1 MTAVVEVFADR
12 GLLSA
17 LAIAYSGIGVHD
29 RDARL
34 ADAAAHV
41 GRPLTTSA
49 ELTAD
54 EARALRKHLP
64 RCTPD
69 TCRSTTQTPTAGTA
83 PVSIAAGA
91 AGTAPGLAP
100 VSGRRAP
107 DAAPQVSPSRSR
119 LGEGGRPGASDAT
132 AGPPAAERPNPTG
145 TGRYCPPAICWCGTC
160 SWWKPAPP
168 INYAAAI
175 AKLAEA
181 GGAR

>member
-1 MTAVVEVFADR
+1 VSASAVRADT

-17 LAIAYSGIGVHD
+17 LAIAYGRIGVHD

-34 ADAAAHV
+34 ADTAAHV
-41 GRPLTTSA
+41 GRPLASSA

-69 TCRSTTQTPTAGTA
+69 NCRSTTQAPTEGTA
-83 PVSIAAGA
+83 PAPIAAGA
-91 AGTAPGLAP
+91 AGTAPEPAP

-107 DAAPQVSPSRSR
+107 DAAPQVSPSHSHA
-119 LGEGGRPGASDAT
+119 GEGGGPGASDAP
-132 AGPPAAERPNPTG
+132 AGPLAAERPRPTNRD
-145 TGRYCPPAICWCGTC
+145 RYCPPAICWCGSC

-175 AKLAEA
+175 AKLAETA
-181 GGAR
+181 GSR